1 MQRIERVRQR
11 RGKKLPEGVRS
22 VARPSRWG
30 NPFRVSR
37 IGDPE
42 AHREAVEAF
51 RRSLEGSPDLVEAA
65 RKELRG
71 RSLACFCEPG
81 LPCHGDVWLEVANA

>member
-1 MQRIERVRQR
+1 MQRIQQR
-11 RGKKLPEGVRS
+11 RGRKLPEGVRS

-37 IGDPE
+37 TGDPE

-51 RRSLEGSPDLVEAA
+51 RRYLEDRPDLVEAA

-71 RSLACFCEPG
+71 RSLACYCDPG
-81 LPCHGDVWLEVANA
+81 VGCHADVWLAVVNA